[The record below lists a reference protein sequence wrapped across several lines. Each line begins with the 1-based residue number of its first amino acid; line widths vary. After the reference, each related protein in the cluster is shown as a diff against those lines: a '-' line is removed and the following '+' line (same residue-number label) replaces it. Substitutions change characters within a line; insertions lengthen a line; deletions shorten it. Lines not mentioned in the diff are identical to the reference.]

1 MLFEL
6 DRRELLAVGST
17 ALLSGCATVG
27 TRRFSGCT
35 PLPQVDADPSRLIRA
50 VAGLRPYRRSG
61 FVVRREQLGDK
72 ALVHNYGHGGAG
84 ITLSWGSSKL
94 ATELGLPDHSGPVA
108 VIGSGVMGLS
118 TARLVQEA
126 GFPVTIY
133 SAALPPDTTSN
144 IAGGQFHPAYAF
156 SASAVGPDFMGQF
169 IRGLDYSWRRF
180 QILVGDDY
188 GVRWLP
194 TYVETDSPE
203 VKLLET
209 FPPINRMLTPAEHPF
224 PWKSA
229 LRYDTMY
236 VETGR
241 YLRQMLRDL
250 QIAGGRIEVRKFA
263 APADIAV
270 LAESLVF
277 NCTGLGSR
285 ELFGDQDLRPM
296 RGQLAI
302 LEPQPEVQYALTG
315 GPGYMFPRPDGVILG
330 GTAELDE
337 WDTNPDPQTIQR
349 IIAAHERFFAS
360 FRCTG

>member
-1 MLFEL
+1 
-6 DRRELLAVGST
+6 
-17 ALLSGCATVG
+17 
-27 TRRFSGCT
+27 
-35 PLPQVDADPSRLIRA
+35 
-50 VAGLRPYRRSG
+50 
-61 FVVRREQLGDK
+61 
-72 ALVHNYGHGGAG
+72 
-84 ITLSWGSSKL
+84 
-94 ATELGLPDHSGPVA
+94 
-108 VIGSGVMGLS
+108 
-118 TARLVQEA
+118 
-126 GFPVTIY
+126 
-133 SAALPPDTTSN
+133 
-144 IAGGQFHPAYAF
+144 
-156 SASAVGPDFMGQF
+156 
-169 IRGLDYSWRRF
+169 
-180 QILVGDDY
+180 
-188 GVRWLP
+188 
-194 TYVETDSPE
+194 VETDSPE